1 MRKTLFILIIILNQ
15 LNINAQTDSATES
28 KVRIG
33 LTDSE
38 LQKAIDLYLNMTQ
51 TETYRANN
59 IATNKIVA
67 KLNQKVIPK
76 EIMNDIEWKKWIT
89 VNIKKTK
96 FINIAEANKLRNLN
110 IELTKKQF
118 AENVELYEMI
128 KKATV
133 EQGLDILKPE
143 RAIRP
148 F

>member
-51 TETYRANN
+51 TETYRANK
-59 IATNKIVA
+59 IATNKIVE